1 MNFEKCVDFFKKIVL
16 QCLRAKNAELGY
28 PEDEFSIIIMNT
40 FKGQDN
46 EDIKSLYLENN
57 CELVIVPHNLR
68 NKLQLLD
75 TTIKQ
80 KSK

>member
-1 MNFEKCVDFFKKIVL
+1 
-16 QCLRAKNAELGY
+16 
-28 PEDEFSIIIMNT
+28 MNT